1 MGDWYPLALFSVC
14 VNILFVFLH
23 PLLVESPRWLLTKG
37 RVTEAAEIINNI
49 RKINNQEPVMEL
61 EEKLRPIAEQ
71 ENQQER
77 DTLGP
82 LDIFKNLFIFRYS
95 TWDNIVTNSQTILQR
110 LLCLMAVIWSVNDY
124 FYVAG
129 SLNAENLHGDIW
141 LNFSLQPPPP
151 LWAHFLW
158 VRQLNT

>member
-49 RKINNQEPVMEL
+49 RKINNQEQVMEL

-71 ENQQER
+71 ENQQAR
-77 DTLGP
+77 DSLGP
-82 LDIFKNLFIFRYS
+82 LDIFKNLVIFRYVQGVPKKVYNPHVQ
-95 TWDNIVTNSQTILQR
+95 NI
-110 LLCLMAVIWSVNDY
+110 
-124 FYVAG
+124 
-129 SLNAENLHGDIW
+129 
-141 LNFSLQPPPP
+141 FSSSKDCY
-151 LWAHFLW
+151 A
-158 VRQLNT
+158 

>member
-14 VNILFVFLH
+14 VNILFVFLN

-71 ENQQER
+71 ENQQAR

-82 LDIFKNLFIFRYS
+82 LDIFKNLVIFR
-95 TWDNIVTNSQTILQR
+95 
-110 LLCLMAVIWSVNDY
+110 
-124 FYVAG
+124 
-129 SLNAENLHGDIW
+129 
-141 LNFSLQPPPP
+141 
-151 LWAHFLW
+151 
-158 VRQLNT
+158 